1 MEYEQHCGGKAQSV
15 VSRPKI
21 PGLKSTEAKILQEL
35 KTGLVL
41 LLSISNFN
49 NNSNIWPSAAYITHS
64 TIHLIINK

>member
-49 NNSNIWPSAAYITHS
+49 NNSNI
-64 TIHLIINK
+64 